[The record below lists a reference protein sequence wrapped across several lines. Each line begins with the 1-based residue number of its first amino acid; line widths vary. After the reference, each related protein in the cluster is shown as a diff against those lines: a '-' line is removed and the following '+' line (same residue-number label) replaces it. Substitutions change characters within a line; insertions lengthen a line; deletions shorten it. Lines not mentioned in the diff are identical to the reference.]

1 MAKALDQVGPLVISI
16 ENDLNDLDG
25 TVQEALRPYLQE
37 TLHKNNEQERKEIV
51 FDEYYDED
59 SKREK
64 RTEARS

>member
-1 MAKALDQVGPLVISI
+1 M

-25 TVQEALRPYLQE
+25 TVQETLRPYLHE
-37 TLHKNNEQERKEIV
+37 NLHRNNEQERKEIV

-64 RTEARS
+64 RTEAWS

>member
-1 MAKALDQVGPLVISI
+1 M

-25 TVQEALRPYLQE
+25 TVQEALRPYLHE
-37 TLHKNNEQERKEIV
+37 NLHRNNEQERKEIV